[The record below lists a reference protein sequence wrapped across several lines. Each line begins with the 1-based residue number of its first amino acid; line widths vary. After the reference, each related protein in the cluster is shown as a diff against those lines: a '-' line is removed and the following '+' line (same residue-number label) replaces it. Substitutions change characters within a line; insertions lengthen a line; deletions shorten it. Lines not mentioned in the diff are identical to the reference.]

1 MSKELNPL
9 QFKASMSSMISE
21 RKNINLAQKKLCLIN
36 PCVNGDIDLSIV
48 SEKFK
53 IFRETLL
60 ADYEF
65 QKKDIGVDSA
75 HIKNLTLTIGLRDPN
90 RDRIYVDRR
99 SCIYNGTPTG
109 NFDWLRLVEQDIIKQ
124 LNLYKSEFMDKDP
137 EGSLYFSIDW
147 SWWSISF

>member
-1 MSKELNPL
+1 MSKTLNPL

-21 RKNINLAQKKLCLIN
+21 RKNLNIAKEKLCGIN
-36 PCVNGDIDLSIV
+36 PCVNGNIDLSIV

-65 QKKDIGVDSA
+65 EKQDIRVDSA
-75 HIKNLTLTIGLRDPN
+75 HIKNLTLRIWLRDPN
-90 RDRIYVDRR
+90 RDRINVNIR
-99 SCIYNGTPTG
+99 SCIYNWTPTE

-147 SWWSISF
+147 SWWSLSF

>member
-9 QFKASMSSMISE
+9 QFKASISSMISE

-137 EGSLYFSIDW
+137 EGSLYFSID
-147 SWWSISF
+147 

>member
-1 MSKELNPL
+1 M
-9 QFKASMSSMISE
+9 
-21 RKNINLAQKKLCLIN
+21 
-36 PCVNGDIDLSIV
+36 
-48 SEKFK
+48 SEKLK

-65 QKKDIGVDSA
+65 EKKDTGVDSA
-75 HIKNLTLTIGLRDPN
+75 YIKNLTLRIGLRDPN
-90 RDRIYVDRR
+90 IDRVYVNIR
-99 SCIYNGTPTG
+99 SCIYNGTPTE